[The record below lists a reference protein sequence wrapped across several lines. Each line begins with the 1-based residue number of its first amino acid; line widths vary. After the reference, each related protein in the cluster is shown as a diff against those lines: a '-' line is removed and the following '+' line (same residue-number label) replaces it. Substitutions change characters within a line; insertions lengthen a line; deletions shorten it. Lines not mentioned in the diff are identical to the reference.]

1 MDIYIFNGTLGQDAE
16 VKTLESGSSLISFS
30 VAVTEKWKDKTSGE
44 WKEKTKW
51 NRCTKWVTSG
61 GSTKIAEFLKK
72 GQQVIVRG
80 TPEARAWTDKD
91 GVAKSN
97 LEVKVEDLTLTG
109 GKRTE
114 TQESSSGAPES
125 SYVQQPTQE
134 DADPFGI
141 GNTSE
146 DAPF

>member
-51 NRCTKWVTSG
+51 NKCTKWVTSG
-61 GSTKIAEFLKK
+61 GSTKIVEYLKK
-72 GQQVIVRG
+72 GQTVIVRG
-80 TPEARAWTDKD
+80 VPESKAWVDKE

-97 LEVKVEDLTLTG
+97 LEVKVDDLTLTG

-125 SYVQQPTQE
+125 SYVQQPQQQSSNDDVFGGE
-134 DADPFGI
+134 ESDLPF
-141 GNTSE
+141 
-146 DAPF
+146 

>member
-51 NRCTKWVTSG
+51 VRCTKWVTSG
-61 GSTKIAEFLKK
+61 GSTKIVEYLKK
-72 GQQVIVRG
+72 GQTVIVRG
-80 TPEARAWTDKD
+80 VPESKAWVDKE

-97 LEVKVEDLTLTG
+97 LEVKVDDLTLTG

-125 SYVQQPTQE
+125 SYVQQPAQQ
-134 DADPFGI
+134 ADPFSGDT
-141 GNTSE
+141 N
-146 DAPF
+146 DNLPF

>member
-51 NRCTKWVTSG
+51 NKCTLWISAG
-61 GSTKIAEFLKK
+61 GSKKRADYLKK
-72 GQQVIVRG
+72 GQTVIVRG

-97 LEVKVEDLTLTG
+97 LEVKVDDLTLTG

-125 SYVQQPTQE
+125 SYVQQPQQSQE
-134 DADPFGI
+134 DPFSGAE
-141 GNTSE
+141 S
-146 DAPF
+146 DLPF

>member
-51 NRCTKWVTSG
+51 NKCTLWISAG
-61 GSTKIAEFLKK
+61 GSTKRADYLKK
-72 GQQVIVRG
+72 GQTVIVRG
-80 TPEARAWTDKD
+80 VPEAKAWIDKD
-91 GVAKSN
+91 GLAKSN

-109 GKRTE
+109 GKRPE
-114 TQESSSGAPES
+114 SQESSSNAPES
-125 SYVQQPTQE
+125 SYMQQPAQQ
-134 DADPFGI
+134 ADPFSGDT
-141 GNTSE
+141 N
-146 DAPF
+146 DDLPF